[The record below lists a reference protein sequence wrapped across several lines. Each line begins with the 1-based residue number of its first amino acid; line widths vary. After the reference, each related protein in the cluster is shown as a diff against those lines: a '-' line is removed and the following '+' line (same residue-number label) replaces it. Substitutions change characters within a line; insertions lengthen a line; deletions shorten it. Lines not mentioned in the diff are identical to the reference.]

1 MKAKQKRKETD
12 AVEEEKSELREVLP
26 AEEPAEE
33 GQGEETKNFS
43 SRVLEGESPRK
54 TPAKS

>member
-33 GQGEETKNFS
+33 GQGA
-43 SRVLEGESPRK
+43 RRRK
-54 TPAKS
+54 PPQDAR